1 MFTLLLPIAG
11 EVREAPVV
19 KVPGIAVAMQHSLL
33 KRISAFRTKEVR
45 RACKWGAVLAP
56 LLVYCCPCNFIHI
69 HVLATD
75 VSTGVLQELLE
86 FVASYH
92 MLLDPINLVTCLYRL
107 AKMSKESSRGRAGF
121 LAELQRSSTFQLL
134 LRKLHM

>member
-1 MFTLLLPIAG
+1 MRLYRSIRNG
-11 EVREAPVV
+11 
-19 KVPGIAVAMQHSLL
+19 HS
-33 KRISAFRTKEVR
+33 
-45 RACKWGAVLAP
+45 
-56 LLVYCCPCNFIHI
+56 
-69 HVLATD
+69 D
-75 VSTGVLQELLE
+75 VWPSSLQELLE

-134 LRKLHM
+134 LRKYNLQVADCCCISVACS